1 MIKKNRLFSACNNF
15 FFLSAGGIFQQPG
28 KVFCC
33 PPVRIREMI
42 PIVPFKAA
50 GDALCPDNG
59 MKLPDAVPDG
69 GRPGQY
75 VGMQSRPEGDKPLME

>member
-1 MIKKNRLFSACNNF
+1 
-15 FFLSAGGIFQQPG
+15 
-28 KVFCC
+28 
-33 PPVRIREMI
+33 MI